1 MRGPIGGEGSRA
13 TSSSSA
19 SSPAPV
25 DDGAGSWP
33 AGLWPDWLAESLPTR
48 GESISDDGCR
58 VALDVGILRGLTT
71 AAKTTMLKLSLPPVT
86 YELTLSDDAGSPWS
100 VSRIHVSE
108 GLNQTY
114 LAVIDAETDVDAE
127 TDGLLGCDATLRIVR
142 GNGEPRVVAGVV
154 ARVDYL
160 GTLRG
165 HMLVRFEIAPAFE
178 LVRQRV
184 DSRIWQAASVQA
196 IVGEVLGTALGDF
209 GRSVDWGEVS
219 RGKAPRNNC
228 TQYRESDFDYASRLL
243 EEEGISYEFVH
254 ADSGIET
261 LTFRD
266 ANPQYAKLE
275 NLDGTPDVPIIASQ
289 AEFADVESISAFE
302 WSNAMTTTATLRRDF
317 DWGTPRN
324 LLSEPATGSDG
335 RGRSR
340 RVFAHGQR
348 RYISDDLAARA
359 VDLRDASTLAGRV
372 ARGSSNCTAMRPG
385 LRFRLT
391 NADRPDLEREY
402 LITAV
407 THSGVQ
413 DYASGGESSSE
424 PAYDNEFEC
433 VPFDAEIRP
442 APRTRKPRVHG
453 PQTAI
458 VTGPEGEE
466 IHTDEDARI
475 QVQFYWEEK
484 PSYAAGSSC
493 WVRVSQSWAGLGWGT
508 QFIPRIGMEV
518 VIEFLEGNPDRPLCT
533 GCVYNGEYPPPFAVP
548 DHKTQ
553 TGWRTNSSPG
563 GGGFNELR
571 FEDLKGEEH
580 IYIHGQKDWVVEII
594 NDHRETIGHDQH
606 YEVGNDQKSVI
617 KHDQVEDVGHDR
629 TESIGNDV
637 NETVGKLR
645 TVKSGDNM
653 TFISDKETLI
663 QAADKITLKC
673 GASSMT
679 MKSDGNIEIKG
690 ANLTLKG
697 SGNIVVKG
705 SNIGSN

>member
-1 MRGPIGGEGSRA
+1 
-13 TSSSSA
+13 
-19 SSPAPV
+19 
-25 DDGAGSWP
+25 
-33 AGLWPDWLAESLPTR
+33 
-48 GESISDDGCR
+48 
-58 VALDVGILRGLTT
+58 
-71 AAKTTMLKLSLPPVT
+71 MLKLSLPPVT
-86 YELTLSDDAGSPWS
+86 YELTLSDEAGSPWT
-100 VSRIHVSE
+100 VTRVYVHE
-108 GLNQTY
+108 GLNQPY
-114 LAVIDAETDVDAE
+114 LAVIDAETDVEAD

-142 GNGEPRVVAGVV
+142 GNAEPRIVSGVV
-154 ARVDYL
+154 SRVDYL
-160 GTLRG
+160 GTLDA
-165 HMLVRFEIAPAFE
+165 HMLVRFEVAPAFD

-184 DSRIWQAASVQA
+184 DSRIWQEATVQA
-196 IVGEVLGTALGDF
+196 VVGEVLGAALGDF
-209 GRSVDWGEVS
+209 GRSVDWGGVA
-219 RGKAPRNNC
+219 RGKTPRDYC
-228 TQYRESDFDYASRLL
+228 TQYRESDFDYVSRLL
-243 EEEGISYEFVH
+243 EEEGISYEFIH
-254 ADSGIET
+254 ADSGLET

-266 ANPQYAKLE
+266 ANNQYAELE
-275 NLDGTPDVPIIASQ
+275 NVDGTADVPIMATQ
-289 AEFADVESISAFE
+289 PELADVESIQAFE
-302 WSNAMTTTATLRRDF
+302 WSNLLTTTNTLRRDY

-324 LLSEPATGSDG
+324 LLSEAGSGADA

-340 RVFAHGQR
+340 RAYAHGQR

-359 VDLRDASTLAGRV
+359 SDQRDAAKLAGRV
-372 ARGSSNCTAMRPG
+372 ARGRSNCTAMRPG

-391 NADRPDLEREY
+391 NAERPDLEREY
-402 LITAV
+402 LITSV
-407 THSGVQ
+407 NHSGAH
-413 DYASGGESSSE
+413 DFSSSGEAPSE
-424 PAYDNEFEC
+424 PAYENEFEC
-433 VPFDAEIRP
+433 VPFDAEVRP
-442 APRTRKPRVHG
+442 SARTGKPRVHG

-466 IHTDEDARI
+466 IHTDEHARI
-475 QVQFYWEEK
+475 QVQFYWEER
-484 PSYAAGSSC
+484 PSYSAGSSC

-548 DHKTQ
+548 EHKTQ

-580 IYIHGQKDWVVEII
+580 IYIHGQKDWVVEIV

-606 YEVGNDQKSVI
+606 YEVGNDQTSVI
-617 KHDQVEDVGHDR
+617 KHDQTEDVGHDR
-629 TESIGNDV
+629 KESIGNDV
-637 NETVGKLR
+637 TETVGKLR

-653 TFISDKETLI
+653 TFISEKETLI
-663 QAADKITLKC
+663 KATDKITLEC
-673 GASSMT
+673 GGASMT